1 MNTPKPVPS
10 RPYAWVSTI
19 AIVWGGELFSVL
31 TSSIVQMGLIWHIAA
46 QGGSAG
52 TITLASMAGFLPL
65 ALIGPFAGVIVDR
78 HPITATLIGSDLFI
92 AAISLVVAM
101 AALLGHAPVWL
112 IMASLF
118 LRAIGS
124 SLHTPAFNALTPMVA
139 PAEQLGRLSGIAQCV
154 QSLGYIAGSAMA
166 AVLYP
171 IFGLGVMALID
182 VVGALVASLVVWMT
196 RLTTYVRPVS
206 TTATDSEGLSVA
218 VGRMLSET
226 RDGFR
231 VLRADSGLFAL
242 LICGFAFSLV
252 ISPVSALFPVMCLDH
267 FNSGTSGAAT
277 AEVAF
282 SAGMLVSSLVIGATG
297 GFRRRVVSVELATV
311 TYGVATLIAG
321 SAAPSMFPA
330 FLASA
335 VVMGFSSPLY
345 SAPQIALIQERI
357 APEYLGRVFGLYGSL
372 MAWALPLGTAV
383 SSLFVDSV
391 GATVWFMGSG
401 VAILALAVTM
411 VLIPSIRA
419 IDDGDRHA

>member
-154 QSLGYIAGSAMA
+154 QSLGYIAGYAMA
-166 AVLYP
+166 ALLYP

-182 VVGALVASLVVWMT
+182 VVGALVASLAVWMT

-218 VGRMLSET
+218 VGRMLSADL
-226 RDGFR
+226 RIR
-231 VLRADSGLFAL
+231 VLIGHFAGERPVPSHVSGPFQQRHLRSRDRRGRIL
-242 LICGFAFSLV
+242 RR
-252 ISPVSALFPVMCLDH
+252 H
-267 FNSGTSGAAT
+267 
-277 AEVAF
+277 
-282 SAGMLVSSLVIGATG
+282 AGEQSCH
-297 GFRRRVVSVELATV
+297 RRHRRIPAPGCER
-311 TYGVATLIAG
+311 GVGHGHIRHG
-321 SAAPSMFPA
+321 H
-330 FLASA
+330 
-335 VVMGFSSPLY
+335 VDRG
-345 SAPQIALIQERI
+345 
-357 APEYLGRVFGLYGSL
+357 LGRPLHVPGVPGLGR
-372 MAWALPLGTAV
+372 GH
-383 SSLFVDSV
+383 
-391 GATVWFMGSG
+391 G
-401 VAILALAVTM
+401 I
-411 VLIPSIRA
+411 
-419 IDDGDRHA
+419 

>member
-92 AAISLVVAM
+92 AAISLVVAT
-101 AALLGHAPVWL
+101 AALLGHTPVWL

-154 QSLGYIAGSAMA
+154 QSLGYIAGYAMA

-182 VVGALVASLVVWMT
+182 VVGAFVASLAVWM
-196 RLTTYVRPVS
+196 R
-206 TTATDSEGLSVA
+206 
-218 VGRMLSET
+218 
-226 RDGFR
+226 
-231 VLRADSGLFAL
+231 RA
-242 LICGFAFSLV
+242 
-252 ISPVSALFPVMCLDH
+252 
-267 FNSGTSGAAT
+267 
-277 AEVAF
+277 
-282 SAGMLVSSLVIGATG
+282 
-297 GFRRRVVSVELATV
+297 
-311 TYGVATLIAG
+311 
-321 SAAPSMFPA
+321 
-330 FLASA
+330 
-335 VVMGFSSPLY
+335 
-345 SAPQIALIQERI
+345 
-357 APEYLGRVFGLYGSL
+357 
-372 MAWALPLGTAV
+372 
-383 SSLFVDSV
+383 
-391 GATVWFMGSG
+391 
-401 VAILALAVTM
+401 
-411 VLIPSIRA
+411 
-419 IDDGDRHA
+419 

>member
-1 MNTPKPVPS
+1 
-10 RPYAWVSTI
+10 
-19 AIVWGGELFSVL
+19 
-31 TSSIVQMGLIWHIAA
+31 MGLIWHIAA

-182 VVGALVASLVVWMT
+182 VVGALVASLAVWMT

-282 SAGMLVSSLVIGATG
+282 SAGMLVSSLVIGRHRRIPAPGCERGVGHGHIRRGHVDRGLGRPPPCSRRSWPRPWSWDLARRCTP
-297 GFRRRVVSVELATV
+297 RRRSR
-311 TYGVATLIAG
+311 
-321 SAAPSMFPA
+321 
-330 FLASA
+330 
-335 VVMGFSSPLY
+335 SS
-345 SAPQIALIQERI
+345 QERI